1 MSETRG
7 PWDEL
12 PPTEPPRTPPPAPRP
27 AWHGWAILGALVA
40 FALLVV
46 GLTSLFPGRIAST
59 TDWTYVI
66 RDGGILILVMS
77 SLLARRLSLKAVARN
92 ALIWSGLAGV
102 LVLGFTYKDDLAQV
116 LTRVRSGLIPG
127 YATPVGDHEMVIS
140 RDASGAFFVVGRVN
154 GQPVNFLVDTGASDI
169 VLSPADARRLG
180 VDTAA
185 LTFGEPFETA
195 NGIGR
200 GARYTAARLEIGGV
214 KLSKVSVSINREPMS
229 SSLLGM
235 TFFKRLESFT
245 FRGDQLRLTW
255 RDPP

>member
-1 MSETRG
+1 MNPTRG
-7 PWDEL
+7 PWDR
-12 PPTEPPRTPPPAPRP
+12 PPAEPPRAPPPHLAPRP
-27 AWHGWAILGALVA
+27 AWHGWVILGALVA
-40 FALLVV
+40 F
-46 GLTSLFPGRIAST
+46 GLIVLGLSRLFPGRASS

-77 SLLARRLSLKAVARN
+77 SLLARRLPLKGVARN
-92 ALIWSGLAGV
+92 ALIWAGLAGV
-102 LVLGFTYKDDLAQV
+102 LVLGFTYKDDLGQAFI
-116 LTRVRSGLIPG
+116 RVRSSLVPG
-127 YATPVGDHEMVIS
+127 YATPIGDHEMVIS
-140 RDASGAFFVVGRVN
+140 RDANGAFYVVGRVN

-185 LTFGEPFETA
+185 LTFAEPFETA

-200 GARYTAARLEIGGV
+200 GARYTADQLQVGGV
-214 KLSKVSVSINREPMS
+214 RLSKVSVSINREPMS

-245 FRGDQLRLTW
+245 VQGDQLRLKW
-255 RDPP
+255 RDQP